1 MRTAII
7 THLEPEAMFSGVHM
21 VVTPQDV
28 FVGILLT
35 LILLGVAIEGVILIV
50 KSVIKS
56 RRKKRGW

>member
-1 MRTAII
+1 
-7 THLEPEAMFSGVHM
+7 MFSGVHM